1 MHFQVCS
8 VQILLGGDE
17 NINMTGSL
25 VMSAD
30 RDLPKNFIVDG
41 FPRLIQISQHEIHL
55 EIILRRRLLTE
66 TMRTF
71 FPSLL
76 LVCFS
81 YATSFF
87 RLPNFFTPA
96 IAANLTVMLT
106 LTNLMNNVMKRIGET
121 AQIKW
126 IEIWLIFV
134 QFVPFFQ
141 VVFIT
146 IIEWLRNKEEMEEKD
161 QKRVDSEEVVM
172 ERSKEVLE
180 MRVGGRTVK
189 V

>member
-1 MHFQVCS
+1 MLAQ
-8 VQILLGGDE
+8 
-17 NINMTGSL
+17 
-25 VMSAD
+25 
-30 RDLPKNFIVDG
+30 RDLPKSSIDEG
-41 FPRLIQISQHEIHL
+41 FPRLIQISQQEIHL
-55 EIILRRRLLTE
+55 EINLRRQLLAE
-66 TMRTF
+66 TIRTF
-71 FPSLL
+71 LPSLL

>member
-1 MHFQVCS
+1 
-8 VQILLGGDE
+8 
-17 NINMTGSL
+17 
-25 VMSAD
+25 MSAN
-30 RDLPKNFIVDG
+30 RDLPKNFIEDD
-41 FPRLIQISQHEIHL
+41 FPRLIQKNQREIHL
-55 EIILRRRLLTE
+55 KIVLRRWLLTE

-134 QFVPFFQ
+134 QFVPFVQ
-141 VVFIT
+141 VVLIT

-172 ERSKEVLE
+172 EKSKEMLE

-189 V
+189 VFIKSLQILFSRIF

>member
-1 MHFQVCS
+1 MLAQ
-8 VQILLGGDE
+8 
-17 NINMTGSL
+17 
-25 VMSAD
+25 
-30 RDLPKNFIVDG
+30 RDLPKSSIEEG

-55 EIILRRRLLTE
+55 EINLRRQLLAE
-66 TMRTF
+66 TFRTF
-71 FPSLL
+71 LPSLL

-96 IAANLTVMLT
+96 IGANLTVMLT
-106 LTNLMNNVMKRIGET
+106 LTNLMNNVMNRIGET

-134 QFVPFFQ
+134 QFVPFVQ
-141 VVFIT
+141 VVLIT
-146 IIEWLRNKEEMEEKD
+146 IIEWLRNKEEMEEKN

-172 ERSKEVLE
+172 ERSSEVLE
-180 MRVGGRTVK
+180 MRVGARTVK

>member
-1 MHFQVCS
+1 MLAQ
-8 VQILLGGDE
+8 
-17 NINMTGSL
+17 
-25 VMSAD
+25 
-30 RDLPKNFIVDG
+30 RDLPKSSIEEG

-55 EIILRRRLLTE
+55 EINLRRQLLAE
-66 TMRTF
+66 TFRTF
-71 FPSLL
+71 LPSLL

-96 IAANLTVMLT
+96 IGANLTVMLT

-161 QKRVDSEEVVM
+161 QKRVDSEEEVV
-172 ERSKEVLE
+172 ERSSGVLE

>member
-1 MHFQVCS
+1 MLAQ
-8 VQILLGGDE
+8 
-17 NINMTGSL
+17 
-25 VMSAD
+25 
-30 RDLPKNFIVDG
+30 RDLPKSSIDEG
-41 FPRLIQISQHEIHL
+41 FPRLIQISQQEIHL
-55 EIILRRRLLTE
+55 EINLRRQLLAE
-66 TMRTF
+66 TIRTF
-71 FPSLL
+71 LPSLL

-126 IEIWLIFV
+126 IEIWLILV
-134 QFVPFFQ
+134 QFVPFVQ
-141 VVFIT
+141 VVLIT